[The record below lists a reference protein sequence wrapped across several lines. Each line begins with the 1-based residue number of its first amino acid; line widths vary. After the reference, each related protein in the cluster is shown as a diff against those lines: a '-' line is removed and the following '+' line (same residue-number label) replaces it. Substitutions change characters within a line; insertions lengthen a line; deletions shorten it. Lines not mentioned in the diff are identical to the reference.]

1 MNLKSSE
8 PYFSQ
13 TSVRQINKTKAE
25 TLNSVYYKY
34 WHLCFLG
41 IRLSCCSFSPS
52 LVLGWRG
59 LVLLKLREG
68 SVNMGEAE
76 KGESEPVTPISD
88 IAEEV

>member
-1 MNLKSSE
+1 
-8 PYFSQ
+8 
-13 TSVRQINKTKAE
+13 
-25 TLNSVYYKY
+25 
-34 WHLCFLG
+34 
-41 IRLSCCSFSPS
+41 
-52 LVLGWRG
+52 